1 MLFFNK
7 GMLFENKDLLS
18 RPSNEDGRLSEKWI
32 VNSEKSAPPGMD
44 DEVKFRVES
53 FVLSALFS

>member
-18 RPSNEDGRLSEKWI
+18 RPSNEDGRLSEK
-32 VNSEKSAPPGMD
+32 
-44 DEVKFRVES
+44 
-53 FVLSALFS
+53 